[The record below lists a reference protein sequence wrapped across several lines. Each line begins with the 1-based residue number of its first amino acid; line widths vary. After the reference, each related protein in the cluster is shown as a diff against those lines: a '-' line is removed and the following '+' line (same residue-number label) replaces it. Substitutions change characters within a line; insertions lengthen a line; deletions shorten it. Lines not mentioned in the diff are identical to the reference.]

1 MTMNYVV
8 VVNASADAMEQAP
21 LLHDGVHSKWRATV
35 IDHRL
40 MARRQITANADPECY
55 LSNAKPLDSLAFLR
69 PGIEYDYFNICIKLF
84 ISHFWK

>member
-55 LSNAKPLDSLAFLR
+55 LSNAKPLDSLDF
-69 PGIEYDYFNICIKLF
+69 YDQALNMTTLIYVSNYL
-84 ISHFWK
+84 